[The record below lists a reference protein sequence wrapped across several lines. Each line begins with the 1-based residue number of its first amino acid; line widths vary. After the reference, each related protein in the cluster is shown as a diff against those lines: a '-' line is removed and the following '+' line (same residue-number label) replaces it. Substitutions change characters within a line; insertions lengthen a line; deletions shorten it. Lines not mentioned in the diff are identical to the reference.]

1 MKKIIAAVL
10 ITVMIISLTGC
21 SAVSFMAGMNAA
33 NSGNSGGGGASGV
46 INSLFG
52 GGESSASYTEKLTD
66 IDSRISACVDP
77 DKGDGSRTVM
87 AANGYLPMSHGRV
100 AVDIRENGYSN
111 VFIEYEEGFGDVKEA
126 AEDACVMRDILS
138 CMISL
143 KNGTVISTAGDD
155 TELLYMTWTSG
166 GSYNVERAREGI
178 KAAVGAYSPEDTE
191 KAEPFT
197 DLIYS
202 ELEKTH
208 GFSDSLSSAGEG
220 IKDALGGLLDGIT
233 GENNN

>member
-1 MKKIIAAVL
+1 MKKTLVL
-10 ITVMIISLTGC
+10 ITVVLLVFVFAGC
-21 SAVSFMAGMNAA
+21 SAVSFMAGMNAG
-33 NSGNSGGGGASGV
+33 NSGNSGGAGASGV

-52 GGESSASYTEKLTD
+52 GGESSASYTEKLTG

-77 DKGDGSRTVM
+77 DEGDGSRTVM

-100 AVDIRENGYSN
+100 AVDIRENGDSN

-126 AEDACVMRDILS
+126 AEDACVMRDILG

-155 TELLYMTWTSG
+155 TELLYMTWSQD
-166 GSYNVERAREGI
+166 GSYNVERAGDGI
-178 KAAVGAYSPEDTE
+178 KDAVGAYSPEDTE

-197 DLIYS
+197 DLLYS

-208 GFSDSLSSAGEG
+208 GLSDSLSSAGEG
-220 IKDALGGLLDGIT
+220 IKDALGGLLDSFS
-233 GENNN
+233 GEK